1 MKVFAP
7 GHILRDAT
15 SPFLR
20 KQAGLRLSDR
30 DHDSDVSVELDGAP
44 ESAIAEM
51 VDLAQKADDPRL
63 VKVLQSILEYRSG
76 RFDAAVPSFNAFHSA
91 LVEYLRHDVIDG
103 WIYVVG
109 NDGLLQPELVVGVER
124 QEEAR
129 WKRDEDPRVVIKTIV
144 YTAGGRGDR
153 HEMSPEGR
161 SHAFRPG
168 DVSRRK
174 VSKALEAFGIF
185 KETQELRAQYQKSID
200 RYNEVVRDAY
210 AAQFRCRGRM
220 LSGIGGVYARG
231 RNLEIDGRR
240 VVHNLHTDAMAPLS
254 QQLESELL
262 LSVKGHD
269 GMGNVPIHPVVHV
282 FDLKSHEEYWV
293 HADFMEPYVY
303 DESLREKLIL
313 PASHRELLDILT
325 TDIHSFTEDIVEGK
339 SAGNIILCKGVPGVG
354 KTLTAEVYA
363 ELTKRPLY
371 RVRSG
376 TLGTSAGQMNKRLE
390 EIFARVTAWDCV
402 LLLDEADVFVSRR
415 GNSLEQNAIVAEFLR
430 AVEYFDGLMFL
441 TSNLGDNIDEAFL
454 NRCAAI
460 IDYKEP
466 DAANARQIWGVMNA
480 QFGAGLDEQ
489 VIDDLVEAFPVI
501 RPRDIKMLLRL
512 AMRVAKSRGEALT
525 VDVFRRCAMFR
536 GVRFEGTSAAA

>member
-1 MKVFAP
+1 MKVFVP
-7 GHILRDAT
+7 GHILRDAAG
-15 SPFLR
+15 PFLR

-30 DHDSDVSVELDGAP
+30 DHDSDVSIELDGAP
-44 ESAIAEM
+44 DSALAEL
-51 VDLAQKADDPRL
+51 VDLAQKADEPRL
-63 VKVLQSILEYRSG
+63 VKVLQSILEYRGG
-76 RFDAAVPSFNAFHSA
+76 RFDAVVPSFNAFHAA

-109 NDGLLQPELVVGVER
+109 SDGLVQPELVIGIER

-129 WKRDEDPRVVIKTIV
+129 WKRDEDPRVVIKTAV
-144 YTAGGRGDR
+144 YTAGGNSGR
-153 HEMSPEGR
+153 HEVASVAR
-161 SHAFRPG
+161 THAFRPG

-174 VSKALEAFGIF
+174 ISKALEAFGIF
-185 KETQELRAQYQKSID
+185 KETPDLRAQYQKSLD

-210 AAQFRCRGRM
+210 AEQFRCRGRM
-220 LSGIGGVYARG
+220 LSGVGGVYARG
-231 RNLEIDGRR
+231 RNLEIEGRR
-240 VVHNLHTDAMAPLS
+240 VVHNLHSDAMAPMT
-254 QQLESELL
+254 QQVESELL
-262 LSVKGHD
+262 LRLKGHD
-269 GMGNVPIHPVVHV
+269 GMGSVPIHPVVNV
-282 FDLKSHEEYWV
+282 FDLKSHESYWV
-293 HADFMEPYVY
+293 HADCMEPYVY

-363 ELTKRPLY
+363 ELIKRPLY

-402 LLLDEADVFVSRR
+402 LLLDEADVFVSQR
-415 GNSLEQNAIVAEFLR
+415 GSSLEQNAIVAEFLR

-441 TSNLGDNIDEAFL
+441 TSNLGDQIDEAFL

-460 IDYKEP
+460 IEYKEP
-466 DAANARQIWGVMNA
+466 DAENARQIWGVMNT
-480 QFGAGLDEQ
+480 QFEAGLDDALIEG
-489 VIDDLVEAFPVI
+489 LVEVFPVI

-512 AMRVAKSRGEALT
+512 AMRVAKSRGEPLT

-536 GVRFEGTSAAA
+536 GVRFEGAVAAA